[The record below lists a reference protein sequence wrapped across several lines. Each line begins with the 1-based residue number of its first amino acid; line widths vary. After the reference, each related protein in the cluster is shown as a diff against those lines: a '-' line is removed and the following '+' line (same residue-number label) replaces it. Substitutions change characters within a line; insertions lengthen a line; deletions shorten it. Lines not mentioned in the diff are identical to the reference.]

1 MDPQAEA
8 NAIYA
13 PALQAIQQQTPQIQQ
28 LYQTL
33 VQGLQQQSMA
43 QQQNVVNSAQQ
54 RGLTSP
60 TLGTQVA
67 GAYGQ
72 DLNLINAQLNNQR
85 AGDTAGINQQLGKT
99 NVAKAGSVNDLVQ
112 SLQKQNMENQQNTY
126 QMTDIERKA
135 ALEQEQNRQSFEIQ
149 RVRFEVAEAKRRAA
163 EAASAASA
171 AQELDD
177 GEFMSITEQ
186 QMNRYAG
193 TDGNVSPET
202 YQQARDLWARKGL
215 PVSEFDNTYFK
226 MVNKNHTADYFDGK
240 FFRMPN
246 AKNIGQATTSNIKD
260 LRF

>member
-13 PALQAIQQQTPQIQQ
+13 PALQAIQAQTPQIQQ

-112 SLQKQNMENQQNTY
+112 SLQKQNMQNQENAY
-126 QMTDIERKA
+126 QMSDIERKA
-135 ALEQEQNRQSFEIQ
+135 ALEQQQNQQSFEIQ
-149 RVRFEVAEAKRRAA
+149 KTRFEVAEAKRRAA

-177 GEFMSITEQ
+177 GEFMSITES
-186 QMNRYAG
+186 QMKRYAG
-193 TDGNVSPET
+193 PDGNVSPET
-202 YQQARDLWARKGL
+202 YQQARDLWAKKGL
-215 PVSEFDNTYFK
+215 PVSEFDNQYYG
-226 MVNKNHTADYFDGK
+226 MINKQHMGDYFNGK
-240 FFRMPN
+240 FTRGS
-246 AKNIGQATTSNIKD
+246 IGNKGNQQTSSNIKD